1 MYKFSDFFNE
11 NMTEED
17 ARSRYWKLMDEI
29 PWGAAAEIEELEE
42 AYLPVRDK
50 IMERENPVNQYS
62 KYFSEDMSSDQ
73 ARGQYFSLAA
83 EIRKKGGT
91 EADREE
97 LNKAYYPVSRKI
109 VDRDFTLVCKGW
121 IVD

>member
-50 IMERENPVNQYS
+50 IMERENP
-62 KYFSEDMSSDQ
+62 K
-73 ARGQYFSLAA
+73 
-83 EIRKKGGT
+83 
-91 EADREE
+91 
-97 LNKAYYPVSRKI
+97 
-109 VDRDFTLVCKGW
+109 
-121 IVD
+121 